1 MVILTFLLVTLLVY
15 FVFNTIL
22 SRLFLLPTRPSSAT
36 SSLYRLATSIFS
48 DAKLLGLFCMSVFV
62 TFLVINLLGNI
73 PGFGVPSLYYYFT
86 CSVSLSLWVSLII
99 SILSTQFRG
108 FVSHILPYGSP
119 AALILFLP
127 LVEIFSQII
136 RPFTLMVRLSTNL
149 SSGHIMLYMFSFF
162 SLSSFTMSLVLLVA
176 VTVLMLLELFIS
188 ALQAYI
194 FTSLTFLYISEG
206 LPSSNE

>member
-1 MVILTFLLVTLLVY
+1 M
-15 FVFNTIL
+15 
-22 SRLFLLPTRPSSAT
+22 
-36 SSLYRLATSIFS
+36 
-48 DAKLLGLFCMSVFV
+48 
-62 TFLVINLLGNI
+62 
-73 PGFGVPSLYYYFT
+73 
-86 CSVSLSLWVSLII
+86 
-99 SILSTQFRG
+99 
-108 FVSHILPYGSP
+108 SHILPYGSP